1 MEYFGRKRYLG
12 KTNAGEKPFVFQ
24 DATGTVPS
32 LEQNPVFLPCDR
44 CLRFRVFAT
53 FEHPTEAVRQA
64 ADNERTF
71 WQH

>member
-1 MEYFGRKRYLG
+1 M
-12 KTNAGEKPFVFQ
+12 FQ
-24 DATGTVPS
+24 DATGTVHS

-71 WQH
+71 WQHGLEIHDFAIRMDCAVAS

>member
-1 MEYFGRKRYLG
+1 MEYFGRK
-12 KTNAGEKPFVFQ
+12 KISGENECRREALHVSGCN
-24 DATGTVPS
+24 GTVHS

-44 CLRFRVFAT
+44 CLRFRVFDT